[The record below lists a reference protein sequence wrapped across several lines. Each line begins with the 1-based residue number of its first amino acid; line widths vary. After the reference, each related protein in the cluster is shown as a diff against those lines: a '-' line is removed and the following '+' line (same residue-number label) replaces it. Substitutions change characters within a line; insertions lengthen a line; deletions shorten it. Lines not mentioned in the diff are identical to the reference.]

1 MRCIYVFV
9 LLLLSM
15 ATALPPGR
23 AAGSPYDTAELVS
36 GYMTIVD
43 EKGGVIFQTGLAVH
57 PGDEF
62 IDENDRVYEITAVEG
77 TLAKARYVRDET
89 YSQSEFDA
97 IPVQAP
103 AAPAQPPLIAIY
115 HTHTDESY
123 IPSDGKATEPGNGG
137 VMLVGDSLAKRLEE
151 LGFAT
156 DHNKTLHEPHDA
168 NAYQRSR
175 RTVMKLLERKPV
187 ALFDIHRDSAPQ
199 NIYNTT
205 IAGAPATKIL
215 LVVGRQNQNRETT
228 MAFARQIKAAADA
241 KYSGLIRGIFIA
253 HGNYNQDL
261 SPRAMLIEIGT
272 QYNSRDA
279 AERSA
284 ALFADIVPAILNG
297 NQQAVGVAPAAPD
310 GAGPAHYVQP
320 TASIGRDILV
330 IAGALIAG
338 AGAFLFLSTG
348 SWQEAKSKL
357 AQFKARE
364 FQDLLWFRRKRKR

>member
-9 LLLLSM
+9 LLLLFM
-15 ATALPPGR
+15 VVAPPGR
-23 AAGSPYDTAELVS
+23 VAGSPYNSSELVS

-43 EKGGVIFQTGLAVH
+43 EKGSVIFQTGLEVH

-89 YSQSEFDA
+89 YSKSEIAA
-97 IPVQAP
+97 IPAQAP

-123 IPSDGKATEPGNGG
+123 IPSDGKATDPGNGG
-137 VMLVGDSLAKRLEE
+137 VMLVGDSFAKRLEE
-151 LGFAT
+151 LGVAT
-156 DHNKTLHEPHDA
+156 DHSKTLHEPHDA

-199 NIYNTT
+199 SVYTTT

-228 MAFARQIKAAADA
+228 MAFARQIKDAADA
-241 KYSGLIRGIFIA
+241 KYRGLIRGIFIA

-284 ALFADIVPAILNG
+284 ALFADIVPTILNG
-297 NQQAVGVAPAAPD
+297 SRQGAGAAPAAPD
-310 GAGPAHYVQP
+310 GAAIGLSESPNAG
-320 TASIGRDILV
+320 IGRDILV

-364 FQDLLWFRRKRKR
+364 FKDLLGFRRKRKR